1 MGLPE
6 VVPDVLRQR
15 AGGGV
20 GLVGG
25 DDSFLVLTASALLSP
40 GDDLV
45 GATTHVPAL
54 GSGEVETADT
64 AALFSIDAEDVFA
77 QEEVEQA
84 MFGVIRVGGAQARGV
99 GVAPV
104 QAEKG
109 DGCGRVHARL
119 WCRIVSMWCM
129 QRLRRDE
136 ARVKV

>member
-15 AGGGV
+15 AGGAV

-25 DDSFLVLTASALLSP
+25 DEPFLVLTASALLSP

-54 GSGEVETADT
+54 GSGEVEPADT

-99 GVAPV
+99 GVADR
-104 QAEKG
+104 KST
-109 DGCGRVHARL
+109 RL
-119 WCRIVSMWCM
+119 NSSHVSISYAVFCLKKKSNDSELT
-129 QRLRRDE
+129 RP
-136 ARVKV
+136 